1 MRVSRRTLAPLAVLA
16 VVGASATVAGATDFW
31 GFSGWKTKQPA
42 QLVAVKDGVV
52 VDPILTVGERLRN
65 GYVFESIPDGI
76 VYKVTGDRTVD
87 VYVNHETSTVPFPFD
102 AATGVGFNDF
112 TNAMLSKLTLHRRSG
127 SVQGGGEY
135 VIPSN
140 ANYQRFC
147 SSFMATAEHGFDRE
161 IIFTNEEAT
170 DFVNRTG
177 EAWPARAGAEQA
189 GVVVAYD
196 VASREY
202 KTIYG
207 MGRHNHEN
215 SVAIPG
221 YGHPVVMSGD
231 DTFSAPASQMY
242 LYQAAST
249 AQLWADQGALY
260 AFRSSNAAIND
271 YGDLS
276 GAASVAGTFIPVPE
290 AIAKGD
296 QTALENWSNTN
307 NVFQFIRIE
316 DIAYDRTD
324 ENIVYFADTGEPRAL
339 ANPATGRLM
348 RGPATA
354 RGPWPN
360 GRLFRMVLDPANPL
374 NVLSLSILVDADAG
388 GYNNV
393 NVMHQLDN
401 IETTEN
407 SIFVQEDPGGHNQ
420 GQTTAR
426 IWRYDISDKTQEV
439 IARVDQSQ
447 RPETPLG
454 AWESSGIIDA
464 SEAFGEDWFLVDI
477 QAGTLVVEREQR
489 GGLTYERE
497 GGQLLLVKIPGA

>member
-1 MRVSRRTLAPLAVLA
+1 MRVSRRGLALLAGLA
-16 VVGASATVAGATDFW
+16 AVGASAAVAGAADIW
-31 GFSGWKTKQPA
+31 GFSGWKTHRPA
-42 QLVAVKDGVV
+42 QIAPVKEGVV
-52 VDPILTVGERLRN
+52 YEPLITVGERLRS

-76 VYKVTGDRTVD
+76 AIKVTGDLTVD
-87 VYVNHETSTVPFPFD
+87 AYVNHETSTVPFPFD
-102 AATGVGFNDF
+102 PATGVGFNDF
-112 TNAMLSKLTLHRRSG
+112 TNSLLSKLTLHRRSG
-127 SVQGGGEY
+127 SILAGEY
-135 VIPSN
+135 VIPSE

-147 SSFMATAEHGFDRE
+147 SNFMAGAEHGFDRD
-161 IIFTNEEAT
+161 IVFTNEEAT

-202 KTIYG
+202 KSIYG

-215 SVAIPG
+215 SVAVPG
-221 YGHPVVMSGD
+221 YGHPVVLSGD
-231 DTFSAPASQMY
+231 DTFSAPASQLY
-242 LYQAAST
+242 LYQAASR

-260 AFRSSNAAIND
+260 ALRSHNPAIND

-276 GAASVAGTFIPVPE
+276 GTTSVAGTFIPVPE

-296 QTALENWSNTN
+296 QTALENWSNAN

-316 DIAYDRTD
+316 DIAYDRTTP
-324 ENIVYFADTGEPRAL
+324 NVVYFADTGEPRAL
-339 ANPATGRLM
+339 PNPATGRLM

-374 NVLSLSILVDADAG
+374 NVTSLSILVDADAG
-388 GYNNV
+388 GYDNV

-401 IETTEN
+401 IETTAN

-420 GQTTAR
+420 GQTAAR

-447 RPETPLG
+447 RPESPLG
-454 AWESSGIIDA
+454 AWESSGIVDA
-464 SEAFGEDWFLVDI
+464 SAAFGDDWFLVDV
-477 QAGTLVVEREQR
+477 QAGTLIVEEERR
-489 GGLTYERE
+489 GNLTYQRE
-497 GGQLLLVKIPGA
+497 GGQLGLLKIPGS